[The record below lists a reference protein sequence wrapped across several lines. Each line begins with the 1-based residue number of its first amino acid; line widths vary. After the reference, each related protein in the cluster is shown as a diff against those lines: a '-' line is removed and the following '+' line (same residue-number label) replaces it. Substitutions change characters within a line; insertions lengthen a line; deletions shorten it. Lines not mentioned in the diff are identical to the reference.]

1 MIDRTRTKNN
11 LSGMTRTIAALTK
24 LENQSSPNFESS
36 FDGEMESNTLLKLN
50 RSRRVTNFLFSS
62 TRMTSVNFS
71 RAN

>member
-1 MIDRTRTKNN
+1 MIDRTHTKNN
-11 LSGMTRTIAALTK
+11 LSGMTTTIAALTR
-24 LENQSSPNFESS
+24 LEKQSSSNFESS